1 MQKGKFFIRSL
12 LIAAAT
18 IMLTA
23 CGSTVPSGHVGVKVS
38 KYGDDRGV
46 SMTVLTPGRYYL
58 GWNTD
63 LFLFPTFTQTDKWTK
78 SHNEGKAAD
87 ESITFQAQG
96 GIGVNVDI
104 GVAYHVESGNA
115 AKVFQ
120 KYHRGIEEISD
131 NFMRNMVRDALNE
144 HGTNYD
150 VEALQGAGKQKLID
164 EVIKDVQKQ
173 AAVVGI
179 TVESLSYL
187 SDLRFPPNV
196 VAAINSKIQATQDAM
211 RVENEVR
218 KTKAEAEKQIVTA
231 QAQVQVAKAE
241 AESTRVRGEALR
253 QNQDVLKL
261 KEVENQAEAIKKWN
275 GQLPTYSGSGAVP
288 FISVK

>member
-1 MQKGKFFIRSL
+1 MKMSKLFRPL
-12 LIAAAT
+12 LILAT
-18 IMLTA
+18 ALMLTA
-23 CGSTVPSGHVGVKVS
+23 CGSPVPSGHVGVKIA

-46 SMTVLTPGRYYL
+46 STTVLSPGRYYI

-78 SHNEGKAAD
+78 SHAEGKAAD

-104 GVAYHVESGNA
+104 GVAYHIESGNA

-164 EVIKDVQKQ
+164 EVVKDVQKQ

-179 TVESLSYL
+179 SVESLSYL

-211 RVENEVR
+211 RVENELR
-218 KTKAEAEKQIVTA
+218 RTKAESEKLILTAESKVKVA
-231 QAQVQVAKAE
+231 QA
-241 AESTRVRGEALR
+241 ESQATRLQGEALR
-253 QNQDVLKL
+253 QNLDVLKL
-261 KEVENQAEAIKKWN
+261 KEVENQAAAIAKWN
-275 GQLPTYSGSGAVP
+275 GQLPTYSGNGATP